1 MLGCLIRLVLLIFV
15 ISVLVRL
22 SLLAFFISMLTSG
35 SWGNFQGASGSY
47 PHAAKSWCMGL
58 ISQIE
63 AQEAMGN
70 AGAWRQVPPFSKSSS
85 SRGVGLT
92 GYERPELARS

>member
-15 ISVLVRL
+15 ISVVVRL

-35 SWGNFQGASGSY
+35 GWGNFREASGSY

-63 AQEAMGN
+63 AREAMGN
-70 AGAWRQVPPFSKSSS
+70 AGAWRQIPPLQQEFLEQGCGSY
-85 SRGVGLT
+85 GLRT
-92 GYERPELARS
+92 P